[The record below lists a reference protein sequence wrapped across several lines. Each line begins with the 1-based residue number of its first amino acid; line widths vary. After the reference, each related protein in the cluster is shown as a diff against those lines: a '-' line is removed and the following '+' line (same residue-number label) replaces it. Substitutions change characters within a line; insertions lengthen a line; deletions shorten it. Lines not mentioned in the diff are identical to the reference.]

1 MKNSPRTLL
10 SPPPNIQTR
19 DRHMGKDIH
28 PFSRSGHT
36 TDGEGWRG
44 AFHKRARSA
53 IRSRPT
59 ENILRPLMLLAR
71 STEARTSSPHTSCSY
86 SFFFPSSLPYPA
98 DTHPWLSPFGCSHW
112 LPPYHRRRIE
122 PSAQSSP
129 RFEALGKFCGSRSLF
144 SYSPNRPSCL
154 LGDILLGVVICRP
167 LSLDIGQGECDCC
180 RKLLLL
186 PSVVCHLTLYMKEG

>member
-36 TDGEGWRG
+36 TDGDGWRG

-71 STEARTSSPHTSCSY
+71 STEARTSSLHTSCS
-86 SFFFPSSLPYPA
+86 SSLLLFPTQQ
-98 DTHPWLSPFGCSHW
+98 THILGCRH
-112 LPPYHRRRIE
+112 LVVVTGYHPTTAAASNRPRNHLHVSR
-122 PSAQSSP
+122 PSANSADP
-129 RFEALGKFCGSRSLF
+129 ALSFLILQID
-144 SYSPNRPSCL
+144 RPAYL
-154 LGDILLGVVICRP
+154 ATFYLVW
-167 LSLDIGQGECDCC
+167 
-180 RKLLLL
+180 
-186 PSVVCHLTLYMKEG
+186 